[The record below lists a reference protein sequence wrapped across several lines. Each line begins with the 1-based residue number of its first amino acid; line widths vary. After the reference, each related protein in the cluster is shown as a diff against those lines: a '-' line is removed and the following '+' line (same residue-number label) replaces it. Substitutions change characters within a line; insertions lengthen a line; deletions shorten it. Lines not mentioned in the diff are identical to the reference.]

1 MAAQE
6 QALRTK
12 GIKASIDKVEGEDG
26 LCRLCGKAQ
35 ESVQHIV
42 SSCGELAKKQY
53 LIRHDKMGARIHWE
67 LCRKYGIKCEDKWFN
82 HVPSSVCS
90 NETGNIELFWNKEIN
105 LGVAEKRP
113 DVIVVDKEE
122 KKWTLI
128 DFAVPWDGN
137 VKAKEDD
144 KITKYGPLEAKIQ
157 ESYHVRTE
165 TIPIIVGALGTIPA
179 RLLGYLQ
186 AIGLPDVIG
195 CFQTSALL
203 GTQRILKNTMA
214 IGY

>member
-12 GIKASIDKVEGEDG
+12 GIKASIDKVEGKDG

-67 LCRKYGIKCEDKWFN
+67 LCQKYGIKCEDKWFN

-90 NETGNIELFWNKEIN
+90 NEIGNIELFWNKEFNI
-105 LGVAEKRP
+105 R
-113 DVIVVDKEE
+113 
-122 KKWTLI
+122 
-128 DFAVPWDGN
+128 
-137 VKAKEDD
+137 
-144 KITKYGPLEAKIQ
+144 
-157 ESYHVRTE
+157 
-165 TIPIIVGALGTIPA
+165 VGRKPA
-179 RLLGYLQ
+179 RCYCRG
-186 AIGLPDVIG
+186 
-195 CFQTSALL
+195 
-203 GTQRILKNTMA
+203 QRGEEMNP
-214 IGY
+214 Y